1 MKTPRIFLALLLT
14 SSLLAP
20 KQAKAVDPTI
30 PLADANAIIPT
41 MVVVSMIGLIYIV
54 FCEID
59 KED

>member
-14 SSLLAP
+14 SSLLTP

-41 MVVVSMIGLIYIV
+41 MVVSMIGLIYIV
-54 FCEID
+54 FFEID